1 VFDYDAWARLLEGLM
16 EVGTIEDCAALF
28 DLMEK
33 YADVFESPA
42 YMQVRVRSVRAN
54 VCRAVAMTRAGKA

>member
-1 VFDYDAWARLLEGLM
+1 M